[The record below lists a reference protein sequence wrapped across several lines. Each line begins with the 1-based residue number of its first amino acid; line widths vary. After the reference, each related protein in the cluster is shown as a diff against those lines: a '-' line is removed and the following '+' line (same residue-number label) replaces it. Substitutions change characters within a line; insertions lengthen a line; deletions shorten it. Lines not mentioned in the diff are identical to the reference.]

1 MATILTEAGATDVAG
16 AEAVGDHLWLPIKDL
31 TRATG
36 WTMKPE
42 GLCHGEVCVP
52 VPHEM
57 SFKST
62 CWRLLNTLTRVFGL
76 MSHDRNDQFVRE
88 GAVNVAEFWRHTDSP
103 VLHDAAGDTWMLGN
117 SAGERAR
124 ALETLEAPDF
134 TLPDLDGKPH
144 SLSDYRGK
152 RVFLTTWSSW

>member
-16 AEAVGDHLWLPIKDL
+16 AEAVGDDLWLPIEDL

-52 VPHEM
+52 VP
-57 SFKST
+57 K
-62 CWRLLNTLTRVFGL
+62 
-76 MSHDRNDQFVRE
+76 DRNDQFVRE
-88 GAVNVAEFWRHTDSP
+88 GAVNVAEFWRHTGSP

>member
-16 AEAVGDHLWLPIKDL
+16 AEAVGDDLWLPIEDL

-42 GLCHGEVCVP
+42 GLCHGKVCVP
-52 VPHEM
+52 VP
-57 SFKST
+57 K
-62 CWRLLNTLTRVFGL
+62 
-76 MSHDRNDQFVRE
+76 DQNDQFVRE

-103 VLHDAAGDTWMLGN
+103 VLHDDAGDTWMLGN

>member
-16 AEAVGDHLWLPIKDL
+16 AEAVGDDLWLPIEDL

-42 GLCHGEVCVP
+42 GLCRGEVCVP
-52 VPHEM
+52 VP
-57 SFKST
+57 K
-62 CWRLLNTLTRVFGL
+62 
-76 MSHDRNDQFVRE
+76 DQNDQFVRE

>member
-16 AEAVGDHLWLPIKDL
+16 AEAADESLWLPIEDV

-42 GLCHGEVCVP
+42 GLCRGKVCVP
-52 VPHEM
+52 VP
-57 SFKST
+57 K
-62 CWRLLNTLTRVFGL
+62 
-76 MSHDRNDQFVRE
+76 DRNDQFVRE
-88 GAVNVAEFWRHTDSP
+88 GAVNVAEFWRHSDSP

-117 SAGERAR
+117 SAGERAK